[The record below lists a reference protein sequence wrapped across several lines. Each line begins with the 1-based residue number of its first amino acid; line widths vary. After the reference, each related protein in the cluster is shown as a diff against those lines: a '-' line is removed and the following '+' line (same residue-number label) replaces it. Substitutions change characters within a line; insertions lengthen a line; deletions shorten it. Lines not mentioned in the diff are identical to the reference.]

1 MSADGQWLDIFR
13 ILSDGKPLWVEKVK
27 NREEARKRIAQLV
40 ATLPAEYRVHDPQNH
55 TFIDVFAKR
64 AGH

>member
-1 MSADGQWLDIFR
+1 MSADEQSLDIFR

-40 ATLPAEYRVHDPQNH
+40 AALPAEYRVHDPRTH
-55 TFIDVFAKR
+55 AFVDVFARR
-64 AGH
+64 AGR